1 MSGKSTSIPG
11 PPSRPRPDLGC
22 ACATLRRAGRLVTR
36 LYSEEMGDVI
46 EPAQFALLSAL
57 ERVPGASQTGLGAAL
72 GLDKSTL
79 SRNLRLLQRKGW
91 LEPAIGGED
100 QRQRGFRLTESGSRV
115 LAETTPAWRRAQA
128 RLRASLPAGDWE
140 GMFELIDRVSAAALA
155 Q

>member
-1 MSGKSTSIPG
+1 
-11 PPSRPRPDLGC
+11 
-22 ACATLRRAGRLVTR
+22 
-36 LYSEEMGDVI
+36 MGDVI